1 MSVGDQ
7 DNGQTAGQIG
17 QILEKKRLEKGLSL
31 KEVEHATK
39 IRTRYLEGLER
50 EDPTVLPD
58 HVYARG
64 FLKTYANFLGLDGE
78 RLSRELK
85 DRRAPRRERQLDYQA
100 YQAPNR
106 ELTRASEREQP
117 LMTPGGVGGVGRR
130 RISGGTILTVA
141 LAVLVLAGVIGA
153 LYYVGSRSSGSGTA
167 DDGAEEPAA
176 EQEEREPTP
185 PREERAAD
193 TTTGT
198 GAAGAGNAAEKSNTD
213 DAEEKAAV
221 SETAPVTV
229 RVLNSPTGMTLLAD
243 GAVVYD
249 GIAQPGFSQT
259 FEARRTFNV
268 STRNG
273 GAVEIEVDGQNL
285 GRIGQTGQPVTRDFP
300 VQPTG

>member
-1 MSVGDQ
+1 MSAGDQ
-7 DNGQTAGQIG
+7 DNGQAAGQIG

-50 EDPTVLPD
+50 EDPTALPD

-78 RLSRELK
+78 RLSKELK
-85 DRRAPRRERQLDYQA
+85 DRRVPRRERQLDYQA
-100 YQAPNR
+100 YQAP
-106 ELTRASEREQP
+106 TRASAREQP
-117 LMTPGGVGGVGRR
+117 LITPGGVERR
-130 RISGGTILTVA
+130 RVSGGTIITVT

-153 LYYVGSRSSGSGTA
+153 LYYVGSRSSGSGGTA
-167 DDGAEEPAA
+167 DNSAEEPA
-176 EQEEREPTP
+176 EQEERDPTP
-185 PREERAAD
+185 PREEPVSD

-198 GAAGAGNAAEKSNTD
+198 AEFSGAGETEEKSSTD

-229 RVLNSPTGMTLLAD
+229 RVFSSPTGMTVLAD

-249 GIAQPGFSQT
+249 GVAQPGFSQT
-259 FEARRTFNV
+259 FEARRDLTV

-273 GAVEIEVDGQNL
+273 GAVEVEVDGQNL
-285 GRIGQTGQPVTRDFP
+285 GRIGQPGQPVTRDFP
-300 VQPTG
+300 VQSAS